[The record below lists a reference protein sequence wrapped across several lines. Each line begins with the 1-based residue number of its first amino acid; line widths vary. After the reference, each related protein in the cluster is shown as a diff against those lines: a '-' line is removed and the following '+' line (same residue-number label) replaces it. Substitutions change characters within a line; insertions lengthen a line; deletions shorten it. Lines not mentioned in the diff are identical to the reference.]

1 METFSD
7 GLVAYSLCEL
17 IVHFKISSFYFGL
30 VCEFHNCNCVPF
42 EI

>member
-17 IVHFKISSFYFGL
+17 IVHFTNWKKLNLAYQ
-30 VCEFHNCNCVPF
+30 
-42 EI
+42 